1 MVYTTSGVP
10 FSPMLLGR
18 TVKNFNVI
26 KQWQFIQKGERNY
39 VLKTILEEG
48 GNVEE
53 LGSLLDELKHT
64 IGIDATISIEV
75 LNNIP
80 LLKSGK
86 RKVVVNEWCK

>member
-1 MVYTTSGVP
+1 
-10 FSPMLLGR
+10 
-18 TVKNFNVI
+18 
-26 KQWQFIQKGERNY
+26 
-39 VLKTILEEG
+39 LEEG

-75 LNNIP
+75 VNNIP